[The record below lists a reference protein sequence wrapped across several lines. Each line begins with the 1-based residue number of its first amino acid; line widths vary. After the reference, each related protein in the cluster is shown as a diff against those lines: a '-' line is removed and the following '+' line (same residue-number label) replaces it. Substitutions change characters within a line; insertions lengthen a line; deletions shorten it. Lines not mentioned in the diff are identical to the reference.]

1 MEVKN
6 RLADLERG
14 WGSGVTGNGVRVS
27 FGVNE
32 NVPELEIFCN
42 HIVVMAV

>member
-6 RLADLERG
+6 RLVDLERG
-14 WGSGVTGNGVRVS
+14 WGLGVTGNGVRVS